1 MLKWSFSGVMGSGSP
16 AMGLSCS
23 LNIQRTNSAGR
34 QSRKDAPW
42 QVCSS
47 YSVSYKVFTSRIILL
62 LLVTIL
68 SQAFFALVGSHLV
81 AFSFLSAGHFYAY
94 FMVNKLGCLFDCLH
108 SESEDIFLLRSLAI
122 ILPLEG
128 TL

>member
-1 MLKWSFSGVMGSGSP
+1 MLKWSFSGVMGSDIP
-16 AMGLSCS
+16 AMGLICS

-47 YSVSYKVFTSRIILL
+47 YSVCDKVVTYRIILF

-94 FMVNKLGCLFDCLH
+94 LMVNKLG
-108 SESEDIFLLRSLAI
+108 
-122 ILPLEG
+122 
-128 TL
+128 